1 MQWTSFLPYYPVYG
15 LLLLLFAV
23 LIGIWFVFHVE
34 KSRQLSWVKLI
45 LAIILIALSSG
56 VGLQLILVAAGM

>member
-34 KSRQLSWVKLI
+34 KSRQLSWPKLI
-45 LAIILIALSSG
+45 LAMILISLSSG
-56 VGLQLILVAAGM
+56 VGLQLILAAAGV

>member
-1 MQWTSFLPYYPVYG
+1 MQWTSFLPYYPTYG

-23 LIGIWFVFHVE
+23 LISVWLVFHVE

-45 LAIILIALSSG
+45 LAIFLIALSSG
-56 VGLQLILVAAGM
+56 VGLQLILVAAGV